1 MAEMVRIEKV
11 HKYFGK
17 LHVLRDVSLKVER
30 GSVVTIIGPSGSGKS
45 TLLRCINYLEK
56 IDSGEIWVDGK
67 LVDPKVSNIRAL
79 RQEIGFVFQSFN
91 LFPHLT
97 AINNVALALRKV
109 KRLSRAEALEMAEDS
124 LVRVGLGDKL
134 NSYPDELSGGQQQ
147 RVAIARSLAMT
158 PKLMLLDE
166 ITSALD
172 PELIAEVLNVIQR
185 VATEGMTMV
194 IVTHE
199 MGFAKETANQIAFMY
214 SGDILEMA
222 PPKELLAQPQT
233 KECEKF
239 VKAVLQ

>member
-11 HKYFGK
+11 HKYFGN

-124 LVRVGLGDKL
+124 LARVGLDDKL
-134 NSYPDELSGGQQQ
+134 DSYPDELSGGQQQ

-172 PELIAEVLNVIQR
+172 PELIAEVLNVIQQ
-185 VATEGMTMV
+185 VATGGMTMV

-199 MGFAKETANQIAFMY
+199 MGFAKEIANQIAFMC